1 MSAPDRN
8 SSRLADVLAGVLDRI
23 TGDTEETDDELPS
36 ATSPSEAAT
45 EPIDEWSVNRIIAT
59 MLPLLA
65 LMSLLQMGSGSVLE
79 AFEEE
84 LVSNPS
90 LLVLVPVQIGTA
102 GNLGSI
108 MCSRLSTQ
116 LYLGTFELDPRNPEI
131 RANIGAVF
139 ALAATVFVL
148 LGFSA
153 WGIGQL
159 LGGTL
164 GLWEVMVIS
173 LLSGMLLAVW
183 VVAVSI
189 ASIWASYRL
198 GYNPD
203 DVTIPIVTNVSDI
216 TGVLILFA
224 VVTIVL

>member
-1 MSAPDRN
+1 MSAPD
-8 SSRLADVLAGVLDRI
+8 SSSSLLADVLADVLDRVAGK
-23 TGDTEETDDELPS
+23 TAETDNGPTEAS
-36 ATSPSEAAT
+36 QSEVASDA
-45 EPIDEWSVNRIIAT
+45 IDEWSVTRIVTT

-65 LMSLLQMGSGSVLE
+65 MMSLLQMGSGSVLE

-116 LYLGTFELDPRNPEI
+116 LYLGTFELDPRNSEI
-131 RANIGAVF
+131 RANVGAVF
-139 ALAATVFVL
+139 GLAATVFVL
-148 LGFSA
+148 LGVSA
-153 WGIGQL
+153 WGIGQF
-159 LGGTL
+159 LGGSL
-164 GLWEVMVIS
+164 RLWEVMVIS
-173 LLSGMLLAVW
+173 VISGMLLAAW
-183 VVAVSI
+183 VVIISI
-189 ASIWASYRL
+189 TSIWISYRL

-224 VVTIVL
+224 VVTVVL

>member
-1 MSAPDRN
+1 MSAPDRD
-8 SSRLADVLAGVLDRI
+8 SSKLADVLAGVLDRI
-23 TGDTEETDDELPS
+23 TGDTKETDDELPS
-36 ATSPSEAAT
+36 ATSPSEAAPEAT
-45 EPIDEWSVNRIIAT
+45 DEWSVDRIVAT

-131 RANIGAVF
+131 RANVGAVF
-139 ALAATVFVL
+139 ALAATVFML

-153 WGIGQL
+153 WGIGRL

-183 VVAVSI
+183 VVVVSI

-216 TGVLILFA
+216 TGVMILFA

>member
-1 MSAPDRN
+1 MSAWDD
-8 SSRLADVLAGVLDRI
+8 SRLSAALDRI
-23 TGDTEETDDELPS
+23 LARLTDDRDGS
-36 ATSPSEAAT
+36 GGATTDVPPAAAT
-45 EPIDEWSVNRIIAT
+45 DTIDEWSVRRIVAT

-79 AFEEE
+79 AFEEQ
-84 LVSNPS
+84 LLDNPA

-116 LYLGTFELDPRNPEI
+116 LHLGTFELDPRNPDI
-131 RANIGAVF
+131 RANVGAVF
-139 ALAATVFVL
+139 GLAATVFVL
-148 LGFSA
+148 VGFAA
-153 WGIGQL
+153 WGIGRF

-164 GLWEVMVIS
+164 ALGAVMAISVIS
-173 LLSGMLLAVW
+173 GMILAVW
-183 VVAVSI
+183 VVVVSI

-203 DVTIPIVTNVSDI
+203 DTTIPVVTNVCDI
-216 TGVLILFA
+216 TGVLILFG
-224 VVTIVL
+224 VVTVVL

>member
-1 MSAPDRN
+1 MSAWN
-8 SSRLADVLAGVLDRI
+8 TAWLSNALDRI
-23 TGDTEETDDELPS
+23 LARLTDDRDES
-36 ATSPSEAAT
+36 GGATTDVPPTAAT
-45 EPIDEWSVNRIIAT
+45 DTIDEWSIRRIVAT

-79 AFEEE
+79 AFEEQ
-84 LVSNPS
+84 LLDQPA

-116 LYLGTFELDPRNPEI
+116 LHLGTFELDPRNPDI
-131 RANIGAVF
+131 RANVGAVF
-139 ALAATVFVL
+139 GLAATVFVL
-148 LGFSA
+148 LGVAA
-153 WGIGQL
+153 WGIGRF

-164 GLWEVMVIS
+164 ALEAVMAISVIS
-173 LLSGMLLAVW
+173 GMILAVW
-183 VVAVSI
+183 VVVVSI
-189 ASIWASYRL
+189 VSIWASYRL

-203 DVTIPIVTNVSDI
+203 DTTIPVVTNVCDI
-216 TGVLILFA
+216 TGVLILFG